1 MRSIGISLRLCV
13 SAPLRLFSAGNVN
26 GGGHLNERANASMRP
41 KSPLVVIPIVA
52 GIGNALMAQ
61 PMVRQLKRAWADAR
75 VVVMARTGAMGQ
87 IFQRMTG
94 GEEVRGLGRS
104 SGGILKNMWKL
115 RGMRPHLFIA
125 PFPYTTW

>member
-61 PMVRQLKRAWADAR
+61 PMVRQLKRGWVDAR
-75 VVVMARTGAMGQ
+75 IIIMARIGAMGEV
-87 IFQRMTG
+87 FSRMS
-94 GEEVRGLGRS
+94 EVAEVRPLGTS
-104 SGGILKNMWKL
+104 SVQILKKMW
-115 RGMRPHLFIA
+115 GMRRMNPHLFIA
-125 PFPYTTW
+125 PFSSQR